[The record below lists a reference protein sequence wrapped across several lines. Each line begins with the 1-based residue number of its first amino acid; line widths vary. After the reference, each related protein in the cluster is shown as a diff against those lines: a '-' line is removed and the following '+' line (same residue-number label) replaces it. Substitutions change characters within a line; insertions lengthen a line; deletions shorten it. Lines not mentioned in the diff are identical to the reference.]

1 VGSAAVSRHGWT
13 MNELEPAD
21 VSKYISAAVPQTDLV
36 SAAQFWAQR
45 TPDNPVFYFTDGEGG
60 EDVCLTY
67 RQLDRAARAVAA
79 RLQSGGSAV
88 GQRVL
93 LLYPPG
99 LDFVVGF
106 FGTLYAG
113 AIAVPA
119 FPPRKNRKGAR
130 IQSIAEDCSANWAM
144 SITSVCDLINSDENA
159 QQDLAGATVL
169 ATDQISLS
177 LADQY
182 RPTFIDP
189 TSTAVLQYTSGST
202 GQPKG
207 VILSHAC
214 LVRNSEL
221 ILLAFEPIPGSGC
234 SWLPLYHDMGLVGG
248 VLEPVFLGRPN
259 VLMSPM
265 SFLQRPARWL
275 QAISKYRVTISGGPN
290 FAYQL
295 CVDKITEADMEGVDL
310 SCWSSAFNG
319 AEPVRAST
327 LEQFAKKFA
336 KYGFKKSAFL
346 PCYGMAE
353 TTLIVTGGPTESRP
367 FFRTFDA
374 QQLDQ
379 RIVKE
384 WNTELGSENARTLVG
399 CGAVLPNEKV
409 LVVEPDSRQELP
421 AGNVGEIWVQSPSVG
436 KGYWRKPVE
445 SERTFG
451 AFTAAGEGPFL
462 RTGDL
467 GFLHDGQLFVAGRL
481 KDMII
486 VRGVN
491 RYPQDIEVTA
501 EQAHKSIQSG
511 SVAAFAITSDDR
523 ERLVITAEVQRG
535 AQPNWDDVI
544 QAIRRK
550 VTEVHELPPEAI
562 SLVRFGTLPKTSSG
576 KIQRHA
582 CMNDYKNNTL
592 KVVAH
597 WKLGEIAPLKQEPM
611 IAASTAHSATE
622 DSESIKSL
630 LTDHKKESEPHP
642 EISRVVIAAVKAVAQ
657 ERAEEVNLDTNIV
670 LDLGLD
676 SLERLQI
683 AHSLEQQFG
692 GRFPEDVLQ
701 EIETVRQVASA
712 IESLFGVERIH
723 RSLTEAVAAEEVLI
737 SREVTA
743 EDYQFDLL
751 PEYRRLKMTMGELLS
766 TGVRNPYF
774 AAHQGVV
781 RDKTVINGRQLIS
794 FASYNYL
801 GMSGDPAVNQSVVE
815 AVQKYGTSC
824 SASRLVSGEKDL
836 HRTLEQTIAKWV
848 GVEDSIVLVGGH
860 ATNESV
866 IGHLLGPGD
875 LILHDSL
882 SHNSIV
888 QGAILSGARR
898 RPFPHNDYRALERTL
913 SEIRDKYRRVLVIV
927 EGVYSMDG
935 DFPELPKFIEIKQ
948 RHKCWLMVDE
958 AHSIGTMGKTGRGI
972 GEHFAIDPNTVDI
985 WMGTL
990 SKSFGSCGGY
1000 IAGRR
1005 ELVEYLK
1012 YTTPGFV
1019 FSVGLSPTNAAAALA
1034 SLKLLE
1040 VEPQRVEKLRE
1051 NSKLFLEEAKKRG
1064 LNTGDSA
1071 QTPVVPII
1079 LGNSMVA
1086 LRLADR
1092 MVNRGVNV
1100 LPILYPA
1107 VEEAAARL
1115 RFFINSTHSEEQ
1127 ILFAVQTVE
1136 EGLQDMYPD
1145 YFSNRNRSIRVGA

>member
-1 VGSAAVSRHGWT
+1 

-21 VSKYISAAVPQTDLV
+21 VSKYFPTYAVPQTDLV
-36 SAAQFWAQR
+36 SAAQFWAEK

-79 RLQSGGSAV
+79 RLQQAGSAE

-130 IQSIAEDCSANWAM
+130 IQSIAEDCSANWAL
-144 SITSVCDLINSDENA
+144 SITSVCDLIHSDENA
-159 QQDLAGATVL
+159 QQDLAGAEVL
-169 ATDQISLS
+169 ATDQIALS
-177 LADQY
+177 MADQY
-182 RPTFIDP
+182 QPVAINQVAP
-189 TSTAVLQYTSGST
+189 AVLQYTSGST

-207 VILSHAC
+207 VVLTHAC

-221 ILLAFEPIPGSGC
+221 ILLAFEPGPGGGL

-275 QAISKYRVTISGGPN
+275 QSISKYRTAVSGGPN

-295 CVDKITEADMEGVDL
+295 CVDKVTDADMEGVDL
-310 SCWSSAFNG
+310 SCWSVAYNG
-319 AEPVRAST
+319 AEPVRAAT
-327 LEQFAKKFA
+327 LEAFANKFA

-353 TTLIVTGGPTESRP
+353 TTLIVTGGPTASRP

-374 QQLDQ
+374 
-379 RIVKE
+379 
-384 WNTELGSENARTLVG
+384 TELDERRVKVLDKDDGTDQSRTLVG
-399 CGAVLPNEKV
+399 CGAVLPNENV
-409 LVVEPDSRQELP
+409 IIVDPDTMEELP
-421 AGNVGEIWVQSPSVG
+421 SGRVGEIWVQTPSVG
-436 KGYWRKPVE
+436 KGYWRKPQE
-445 SERTFG
+445 SQRTFS
-451 AFTAAGEGPFL
+451 AFTVAGRGPFL

-467 GFLHDGQLFVAGRL
+467 GFLHENQLFVAGRL

-491 RYPQDIEVTA
+491 RYPQDIEMTV
-501 EQAHKSIQSG
+501 EQSHKVIQSG
-511 SVAAFAITSDDR
+511 SVAAFALHTDDR

-535 AQPNWDDVI
+535 AQQNWDEVI
-544 QAIRRK
+544 QAIRRR

-582 CMNDYKNNTL
+582 CMNDYRNNAL

-597 WKLGEIAPLKQEPM
+597 WKLGEVALPKQEPM
-611 IAASTAHSATE
+611 IAASTIQGN
-622 DSESIKSL
+622 DLGDESIKSL
-630 LTDHKKESEPHP
+630 LRDPKEKGTDPHP
-642 EISRVVIAAVKAVAQ
+642 EICRVVIAAVKAVAQ
-657 ERAEEVNLDTNIV
+657 ERADDVSLDTNIV

-712 IESLFGVERIH
+712 IEELFGVERIH

-751 PEYRRLKMTMGELLS
+751 PEYRRLKATMTELLS

-774 AAHQGVV
+774 AQHQGVV
-781 RDKTVINGRQLIS
+781 RDTTLINGRELIS

-801 GMSGDPAVNQSVVE
+801 GMSGDPVVNKSVVDAVN
-815 AVQKYGTSC
+815 KYGTSC

-836 HRTLEQTIAKWV
+836 HRVLEQRIASWI
-848 GVEDSIVLVGGH
+848 GVEDSVVMVGGH

-898 RPFPHNDYRALERTL
+898 RAFPHNDFRALERVL
-913 SEIRDKYRRVLVIV
+913 SSIRDKYRRVLVIV

-935 DFPELPKFIEIKQ
+935 DYPELPKFIEIKQ
-948 RHKCWLMVDE
+948 RYKSWLMVDE
-958 AHSIGTMGKTGRGI
+958 AHSIGTMGNTGRGI
-972 GEHFAIDPNTVDI
+972 AEHFGIDANTVDI

-1005 ELVEYLK
+1005 ELIEYLK

-1019 FSVGLSPTNAAAALA
+1019 FSVGLSPANAAAALA
-1034 SLKLLE
+1034 SLQILE
-1040 VEPQRVEKLRE
+1040 DEPERVEKLRQ
-1051 NSKLFLEEAKKRG
+1051 NSRLFLEEARKRG

-1071 QTPVVPII
+1071 NTPVVPII
-1079 LGNSMVA
+1079 LGNSLVA
-1086 LRLADR
+1086 LKLADR
-1092 MVNRGVNV
+1092 MVSRGINV

-1115 RFFINSTHSEEQ
+1115 RFFINSTHSREQ
-1127 ILFAVQTVE
+1127 ILLAVQTVE
-1136 EGLQDMYPD
+1136 ESIQEMFPGFLRGKLQA
-1145 YFSNRNRSIRVGA
+1145 S

>member
-1 VGSAAVSRHGWT
+1 

-21 VSKYISAAVPQTDLV
+21 VSKYFPTYAVPQTDLV
-36 SAAQFWAQR
+36 SAAQFWAAK

-67 RQLDRAARAVAA
+67 RQLDQAARAVAA
-79 RLQSGGSAV
+79 RLQQDGSAE

-130 IQSIAEDCSANWAM
+130 IQSIAEDCSANWAL
-144 SITSVCDLINSDENA
+144 SITSVCDLIHSDESA
-159 QQDLAGATVL
+159 QQDLAGATIL
-169 ATDQISLS
+169 ATDQISLA
-177 LADQY
+177 LADQFK
-182 RPTFIDP
+182 PAAINP
-189 TSTAVLQYTSGST
+189 LAPAVLQYTSGST

-207 VILSHAC
+207 VVLTHAC

-221 ILLAFEPIPGSGC
+221 ILLAFEPGPGGGC

-275 QAISKYRVTISGGPN
+275 QTISKYRVAVSGGPN

-295 CVDKITEADMEGVDL
+295 CVDKVTDADMEGVDL
-310 SCWSSAFNG
+310 SCWSVAYNG

-327 LEQFAKKFA
+327 LDQFTEKFA
-336 KYGFKKSAFL
+336 KYGFNRSAFL

-353 TTLIVTGGPTESRP
+353 TTLIVTGGPTSSRP

-374 QQLDQ
+374 ASLDQ
-379 RIVKE
+379 RKVMAVPTDDGTDKC
-384 WNTELGSENARTLVG
+384 RTLVG
-399 CGAVLPNEKV
+399 CGAVLANENII
-409 LVVEPDSRQELP
+409 VVDPDTLEELP
-421 AGNVGEIWVQSPSVG
+421 VGRVGEIWIQTPSVG
-436 KGYWRKPVE
+436 KGYWRKPQE
-445 SERTFG
+445 SQRTFQ
-451 AFTAAGEGPFL
+451 AFTVAGRGPFL

-467 GFLHDGQLFVAGRL
+467 GFLFEDQLFVAGRL

-491 RYPQDIEVTA
+491 RYPQDIEMTV
-501 EQAHKSIQSG
+501 EESHKSIQSG
-511 SVAAFAITSDDR
+511 SVAAFALQVDER

-535 AQPNWDDVI
+535 AQQNWDEVV
-544 QAIRRK
+544 QAIRRR

-582 CMNDYKNNTL
+582 CLNDYKSNAL
-592 KVVAH
+592 KVVAQ
-597 WKLGEIAPLKQEPM
+597 WKLGEVQMLKQEPM
-611 IAASTAHSATE
+611 IAASTIE
-622 DSESIKSL
+622 VPGRDGGSIKNL
-630 LTDHKKESEPHP
+630 LKDPNLKEKDPHP
-642 EISRVVIAAVKAVAQ
+642 EIVRVVIGAVKAVAQ
-657 ERAEEVNLDTNIV
+657 ERAEDVNLDTNIV

-701 EIETVRQVASA
+701 DIDTVRQVAAA
-712 IESLFGVERIH
+712 IEELFGVERIH
-723 RSLTEAVAAEEVLI
+723 RSLTEAVAAEDVLH
-737 SREVTA
+737 SREVTP

-751 PEYRRLKMTMGELLS
+751 PEYRRLKMTMSELLS

-781 RDKTVINGRQLIS
+781 RDTTTISGRELIS

-801 GMSGDPAVNQSVVE
+801 GMSGDTAVNKAVVD
-815 AVQKYGTSC
+815 AVNKYGTSC

-836 HRTLEQTIAKWV
+836 HQKLERRIAKWI
-848 GVEDSIVLVGGH
+848 GVEDSIVMVGGH

-898 RPFPHNDYRALERTL
+898 RAFPHNDWRALERIL
-913 SEIRDKYRRVLVIV
+913 QDIRDKYRRVLVIV

-935 DFPELPKFIEIKQ
+935 DYPELPRFVEIKQ
-948 RHKCWLMVDE
+948 RYKSWLMVDE

-972 GEHFAIDPNTVDI
+972 SEHFGIDANLIDI

-1005 ELVEYLK
+1005 ELIEYLK

-1019 FSVGLSPTNAAAALA
+1019 FSVGLSPSNASAALA
-1034 SLKLLE
+1034 SLDVLE
-1040 VEPQRVEKLRE
+1040 AEPERVEKLRH
-1051 NSKLFLEEAKKRG
+1051 NSKLFLDEARKRG
-1064 LNTGDSA
+1064 LNTGDSSG
-1071 QTPVVPII
+1071 TPVVPVI
-1079 LGNSMVA
+1079 LGNSLVA
-1086 LRLADR
+1086 LKLADR
-1092 MVNRGVNV
+1092 MVSQGVNV

-1127 ILFAVQTVE
+1127 ILFAVRLVE
-1136 EGLQDMYPD
+1136 ESLRELYPD
-1145 YFSNRNRSIRVGA
+1145 YFADSDSDRSVA